1 MFHCSLTHELVNT
14 PLLLT
19 NPCIWQQIHQLL
31 VQFYRSICVGQ
42 AFSLEEVG
50 RDPISFYST
59 VIHIPH
65 PQLPTTLDH
74 GRPPCRTVDQNP
86 TLCSTSMG
94 EVDQYEKMKGSHH
107 EIEIQFSFY
116 QMATQH
122 CSQHLQLF
130 FEPIQTLDQ
139 EQVLDLLYL
148 QSQHHSL
155 VPLGLHLKILNLNY
169 QKQHQYMQMVQ
180 VENFYLLHQQ
190 ATNLVVDIHST

>member
-1 MFHCSLTHELVNT
+1 MGIASSHIVISLALLTRKSLQCTPQVVSCIYILPSHHVGRHSLHPCDVPSIVLKIRWPKPALWNPILQQEIMLHRSLTHELVNT
-14 PLLLT
+14 HLLLT
-19 NPCIWQQIHQLL
+19 DPCIWQQIHQSL

-50 RDPISFYST
+50 RDPMSFYST

-107 EIEIQFSFY
+107 EIEIQFSLY

-122 CSQHLQLF
+122 CSQHLQ
-130 FEPIQTLDQ
+130 
-139 EQVLDLLYL
+139 
-148 QSQHHSL
+148 
-155 VPLGLHLKILNLNY
+155 
-169 QKQHQYMQMVQ
+169 
-180 VENFYLLHQQ
+180 
-190 ATNLVVDIHST
+190 